1 MTPDIK
7 RGDNESFFSTWIA
20 CLLAAAGCL
29 HFFPFFVLCE
39 RGGSRRRIEGGW
51 FAFRAPR
58 FVGRV
63 LDPLCVSCACW
74 ARACACAHGGGWASG
89 CLVAALVVAPQ
100 GQQDLSSLSL
110 CARIVFARYT
120 VSPCPSCASG
130 NGCTSWCGG
139 ARTSGSSWFV
149 VVQPPIERGN
159 AEWDHLQTSTPEQGQ
174 EFSDA
179 AYNGDIPK
187 LQSML
192 DAGFQINSPDTVR
205 SAVCMP
211 LVRMAPRA
219 VGRVLACLVG
229 CMRW

>member
-1 MTPDIK
+1 M
-7 RGDNESFFSTWIA
+7 
-20 CLLAAAGCL
+20 
-29 HFFPFFVLCE
+29 
-39 RGGSRRRIEGGW
+39 
-51 FAFRAPR
+51 
-58 FVGRV
+58 
-63 LDPLCVSCACW
+63 
-74 ARACACAHGGGWASG
+74 
-89 CLVAALVVAPQ
+89 
-100 GQQDLSSLSL
+100 
-110 CARIVFARYT
+110 
-120 VSPCPSCASG
+120 
-130 NGCTSWCGG
+130 
-139 ARTSGSSWFV
+139 

-205 SAVCMP
+205 SAV